1 MTQPALAS
9 IIIRTKNEERW
20 ISSCLQKVFSQTYK
34 NVEVILVDN
43 GSNDQTL
50 NRAKEYPV
58 KVVTIDDFYPG
69 KAINLGIKEAQ
80 GDYIVCLSGHCIP
93 VNEHWL
99 EHLLKD
105 IDDPKIAGIYGR
117 QEPFS
122 FSSPLDK
129 RDLLT
134 VFGLDKKLQVKDHF
148 FHNANSAFRK
158 EVWKKYPFNEDVT
171 NVEDRIWGK
180 RVIDEGFNILYEPNA
195 SVYHW
200 HGINHDLNLD
210 RATKI
215 INILEDFEIH
225 KPTQSYNQSI
235 KDSKVLAVI
244 PKRSET
250 ISNHTRDLLKITID
264 AALSSEFISDVIVA
278 TDDQKIA
285 EIASNLGAETPFIRP
300 KELSEEYIDVFQ
312 VLSYTINELEKIGR
326 FYDAI
331 VLLEDSYVLRP
342 KNIIDNMIFDLF
354 DQNYETVVAGRE
366 ESRNIWKK
374 GEGKLI
380 LLNIEEE
387 VFTPTSFKQSS
398 SIINLLGLCCVTR
411 PHLIRSENVFNGSI
425 KVHEIKNSLAGFR
438 FRTSEEK
445 EMSLSIYNAISAFN
459 FLHNS

>member
-1 MTQPALAS
+1 MSQPALAS

-34 NVEVILVDN
+34 NIEVILVDN
-43 GSNDQTL
+43 GSTDQTL

-69 KAINLGIKEAQ
+69 KAINLGIIEAK

-134 VFGLDKKLQVKDHF
+134 VFGLDRKIQIKDHF

-225 KPTQSYNQSI
+225 KPTQSFNKSI
-235 KDSKVLAVI
+235 KDSKILAVI

-250 ISNHTRDLLKITID
+250 ISQHTEPLLKITID
-264 AALSSEFISDVIVA
+264 AALNSKFITDVVVA

-285 EIASNLGAETPFIRP
+285 EIASRLGAEIPFIRP
-300 KELSEEYIDVFQ
+300 KELSEDYIDIFQ
-312 VLSYTINELEKIGR
+312 VLSYTLDKLENVGR

-331 VLLEDSYVLRP
+331 ILLEDAYLFRP
-342 KNIIDNMIFDLF
+342 KNIIDNMIIDLF
-354 DQNYETVVAGRE
+354 DKNYDTVISGRE
-366 ESRNIWKK
+366 EARNIWQKK
-374 GEGKLI
+374 DGKFELA
-380 LLNIEEE
+380 NMEEE
-387 VFTPTSFKQSS
+387 VYTPTHYKQST
-398 SIINLLGLCCVTR
+398 SIINLLGLCCITR

-425 KVHEIKNSLAGFR
+425 KIHEVTDLLSSFTARNE
-438 FRTSEEK
+438 SEK
-445 EMSLSIYNAISAFN
+445 RHALAISKIIN
-459 FLHNS
+459 

>member
-1 MTQPALAS
+1 MSQEALAS

-34 NVEVILVDN
+34 NIEVILVDN
-43 GSNDQTL
+43 GSTDQTL

-58 KVVTIDDFYPG
+58 KVVTIDDFFPG

-93 VNEHWL
+93 VNEFWL
-99 EHLLKD
+99 EHLLKE
-105 IDDPKIAGIYGR
+105 IDNPNIAGIYGR

-158 EVWKKYPFNEDVT
+158 EIWKKFPFNEEVT

-180 RVIDEGFNILYEPNA
+180 KVIEEGFNILYEPNA

-225 KPTQSYNQSI
+225 KPSQSFKKSI
-235 KDSKVLAVI
+235 NDSKILAVI
-244 PKRSET
+244 PKRSEI
-250 ISNHTRDLLKITID
+250 ISYQTKDLLKITID
-264 AALSSEFISDVIVA
+264 AALNSKFISDVVVA

-285 EIASNLGAETPFIRP
+285 KIANELGAETPFIRP
-300 KELSEEYIDVFQ
+300 TELSEDYIDIFQ
-312 VLSYTINELEKIGR
+312 VLSYTIDQLEKYGR

-331 VLLEDSYVLRP
+331 VLLEDSYALRP
-342 KNIIDNMIFDLF
+342 KEIVDNMIFDLF

-374 GEGKLI
+374 EEGKLS
-380 LLNIEEE
+380 LLNNEEA
-387 VFTPTSFKQSS
+387 VFTPTNFKQST

-425 KVHEIKNSLAGFR
+425 KIHEIKNSLASFR
-438 FRTSEEK
+438 FRTNQEK
-445 EMSLSIYNAISAFN
+445 EMALLIYNTISN
-459 FLHNS
+459 F

>member
-1 MTQPALAS
+1 MSQPALAS

-34 NVEVILVDN
+34 NIEVILVDN
-43 GSNDQTL
+43 GSSDQTL

-80 GDYIVCLSGHCIP
+80 GEYIVCLSGHCIP
-93 VNEHWL
+93 VNEYWL

-134 VFGLDKKLQVKDHF
+134 LFVLYKKRQVKDHF

-200 HGINHDLNLD
+200 HGINHDLNID

-215 INILEDFEIH
+215 INILEDFEVH
-225 KPTQSYNQSI
+225 KTSQSKNKSI
-235 KDSKVLAVI
+235 KDSKILAVI
-244 PKRSET
+244 PKRSEI
-250 ISNHTRDLLKITID
+250 ISEYTEPLLKITIE
-264 AALSSEFISDVIVA
+264 AALNSKFITDVIVA

-285 EIASNLGAETPFIRP
+285 EIASRLGAEIPFMRP
-300 KELSEEYIDVFQ
+300 KELSQDYIDIFQ
-312 VLSYTINELEKIGR
+312 VLSYTLDKLEIEGR
-326 FYDAI
+326 FFDAI
-331 VLLEDSYVLRP
+331 ILLEDAYLFRP
-342 KNIIDNMIFDLF
+342 KDIIDNMIIDLF
-354 DQNYETVVAGRE
+354 DKNYDTVVAGCE
-366 ESRNIWKK
+366 ESRNIWQKK
-374 GEGKLI
+374 DGKLE
-380 LLNIEEE
+380 LAYTEEE
-387 VFTPTSFKQSS
+387 VFTPTHFKEST
-398 SIINLLGLCCVTR
+398 SIINLLGLCCITR

-425 KVHEIKNSLAGFR
+425 KIHEANELLSSYTARKEPEKDQALA
-438 FRTSEEK
+438 
-445 EMSLSIYNAISAFN
+445 IYKLIN
-459 FLHNS
+459 